1 MSKRI
6 AIVGAGVA
14 GLAFATL
21 AAKQGNQVDIFE
33 RRSQAGS
40 DLGAGVTLW
49 PNAIFVLTQ
58 MGLLKAIQKASGE
71 PMAMTRY
78 DLTTGVQGD
87 LSLRG
92 LNQSA
97 GFNTLTILRRD
108 LMAILFAGADQ
119 AGVQIHFGEAI
130 NLDKLS
136 ELENQY
142 DWVIGA
148 DGRMSSTLRRKISPV
163 SQPVYQ
169 GFVNVIGISHSSPT
183 RPFNNQSIQDYLGDG
198 ERFGIVPIDASTC
211 FWAAGWAEVE
221 KQPNRMFTLSELGER
236 FREWPSEVLTVL
248 QQAEQSSLHTV
259 YVHDLD
265 PMTSWY
271 RGKCMVIGDAA
282 HAALPTS
289 GQGACQALEDAW
301 WLAKLMQEE
310 ATTDRLFARF
320 QQQRLEKTVAIQMTG
335 RHIAQAIFHTP
346 ANQRPAQGS
355 VTEASLDAMAAFWM
369 TGLVNL
375 EPVTKSKMSQDQQG
389 GD

>member
-14 GLAFATL
+14 GLALAIL
-21 AAKQGNQVDIFE
+21 AAKQGHQVDIFE

-49 PNAIFVLTQ
+49 PNAIFVLTR
-58 MGLLKAIQKASGE
+58 MGLLDTIQKASGE
-71 PMAMTRY
+71 PTSMTRY
-78 DLTTGVQGD
+78 DLTTGVQGE
-87 LSLRG
+87 LSIRG

-148 DGRMSSTLRRKISPV
+148 DGRMNSTLRRKISPA

-183 RPFNNQSIQDYLGDG
+183 RPFNRQSIQDYWGDG

-211 FWAAGWAEVE
+211 FWAAGWVE
-221 KQPNRMFTLSELGER
+221 PENQQNTMFTLSELGER
-236 FREWPSEVLTVL
+236 FREWPSEVINVL

-265 PMTSWY
+265 PMASWSQ
-271 RGKCMVIGDAA
+271 GKCIAIGDAA

-320 QQQRLEKTVAIQMTG
+320 QQQRLEKTASIQMTG

-346 ANQRPAQGS
+346 ANQRPAQGHL
-355 VTEASLDAMAAFWM
+355 TEASLDALAAFWM
-369 TGLVNL
+369 SGLV
-375 EPVTKSKMSQDQQG
+375 
-389 GD
+389 